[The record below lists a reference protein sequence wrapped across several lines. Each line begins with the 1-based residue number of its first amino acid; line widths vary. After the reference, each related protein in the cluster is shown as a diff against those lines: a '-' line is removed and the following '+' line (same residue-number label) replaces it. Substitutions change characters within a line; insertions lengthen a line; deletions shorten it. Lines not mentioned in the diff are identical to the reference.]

1 MSNEK
6 LTHDQSKKLAE
17 FIYNN
22 LNSYI
27 NEHYDAFLKFLEAE
41 QKTEDKT
48 TQENK

>member
-22 LNSYI
+22 LNNYI
-27 NEHYDAFLKFLEAE
+27 NEHYDAFLKFLKKE
-41 QKTEDKT
+41 QKPKERT